1 MNTYNNFYDIMIHH
15 FLLKVKSLIIN
26 KKSLLILERLF
37 MFFILTMEGVSLLI
51 SRLMKPLCESIF
63 IIYYFFGQV
72 NRH

>member
-1 MNTYNNFYDIMIHH
+1 MIHH

-26 KKSLLILERLF
+26 KKSLLNLERLF

-51 SRLMKPLCESIF
+51 SRLMKPLCESIS